1 MEKKRVRY
9 RVRYHDYVND
19 DNGDDGDDGDD
30 GGDGDDGDDDDDDC
44 RHTGCTIGDEVSL
57 IGKNTGTVWDAQ

>member
-19 DNGDDGDDGDD
+19 DDDDNGDDDNINPLGQIS
-30 GGDGDDGDDDDDDC
+30 
-44 RHTGCTIGDEVSL
+44 RE
-57 IGKNTGTVWDAQ
+57 